1 MTFIRMTFSWLTCLK
16 LQGFFPKENCKNA
29 VIIIM
34 VIISQRCTS
43 RNKRLSLIIKQWHKL
58 PRKVVEYPLLVIVK
72 TRPTSELVTWSRQS
86 LEVSP
91 NLSYSVIQLE
101 NNSCGNYTTA
111 SSEFTHSLVN
121 AL

>member
-1 MTFIRMTFSWLTCLK
+1 
-16 LQGFFPKENCKNA
+16 
-29 VIIIM
+29 M

-58 PRKVVEYPLLVIVK
+58 PRKVVESPLLVIV
-72 TRPTSELVTWSRQS
+72 TTQPTSELVTWSRQS

-101 NNSCGNYTTA
+101 KEY
-111 SSEFTHSLVN
+111 LW
-121 AL
+121 